1 MSEETTI
8 QPEQLSSLEDLA
20 PKMKLEGTVTNTE
33 IYGAFVD
40 IGLERAGMVHIS
52 RLASRRVNKVSDKVK
67 PGDKVTVWVVDVEPE
82 THRIALTMV
91 EPPDLEWK
99 DLKTGQIHTGEV
111 VRLERY
117 GAFVDIGAE
126 RPGLLHVREMS
137 KGYVKHP
144 SDIVKVGDEV
154 EVRIMKV
161 DRRKRQIDL
170 TMNMEEALAEIQ
182 DEEEEPFLSPMQ
194 IAFRDA
200 QQDIERKERNQEKK
214 SRKQKQ
220 DDLDEIFRRTLQR

>member
-170 TMNMEEALAEIQ
+170 TINMEEALAEIQ

>member
-8 QPEQLSSLEDLA
+8 QNEISSIEDLA
-20 PKMKLEGTVTNTE
+20 PKMELEGIVTNTE
-33 IYGAFVD
+33 LYGAFVD
-40 IGLERAGMVHIS
+40 IGLERDGMVHIS

-82 THRIALTMV
+82 TNRIALTMV
-91 EPPDLEWK
+91 EPPEVEWK
-99 DLKTGQIHTGEV
+99 ELKAGQIHTGEV

-144 SDIVKVGDEV
+144 SDIVKVGDET

-182 DEEEEPFLSPMQ
+182 DEEEEPFLSPME

-200 QQDIERKERNQEKK
+200 QEDVERESRSQTQKNAR
-214 SRKQKQ
+214 SRKQN
-220 DDLDEIFRRTLQR
+220 DLEDIFRRTLKG